1 MKKLLVLSVLLAA
14 FIVGFPSFKPILASY
29 LLTKQLS
36 SEGEVQRIL
45 AESNNSASSTGYP
58 IFNNQPVAYLVNK
71 NELLA
76 QIQEIANQDNSTQ
89 VLGAE
94 NEKWIEVD
102 LSDQRVYAWDGSNQV
117 FNFLVSTGKWA
128 PTPTGT
134 FSIWTKLAKTKMS
147 GGSQALGT
155 YYYLPDV
162 PCVMYFYKGYGLHG
176 TYWHNNF
183 GTPMSHGC
191 VNLRT
196 DDACALFAWASV
208 GTRVTVHE

>member
-1 MKKLLVLSVLLAA
+1 MKKLLALSFLLAA

-29 LLTKQLS
+29 IINKQLTS
-36 SEGEVQRIL
+36 DTEIQRIIS
-45 AESNNSASSTGYP
+45 ESKNPSDPSGTAV
-58 IFNNQPVAYLVNK
+58 FNNLPAPYLVSK

-76 QIQEIANQDNSTQ
+76 QIQEIENLDNSQ
-89 VLGAE
+89 KVLGAD
-94 NEKWIEVD
+94 NERWIEVD

-117 FNFLVSTGKWA
+117 FNFLVSTGKWNL
-128 PTPTGT
+128 TPTGT
-134 FSIWTKLAKTKMS
+134 YSIWTKLAKTKMS
-147 GGSQALGT
+147 GGSKELGT